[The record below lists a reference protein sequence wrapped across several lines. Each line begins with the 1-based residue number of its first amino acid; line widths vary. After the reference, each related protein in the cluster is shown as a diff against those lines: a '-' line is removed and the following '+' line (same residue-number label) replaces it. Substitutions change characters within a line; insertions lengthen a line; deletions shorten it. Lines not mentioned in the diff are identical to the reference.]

1 MAEKTKSPSYFW
13 VTAFANRSF
22 LTLNRFFHRLP
33 LERVLM
39 FATIALGALHAWCG
53 RYSMN
58 VDGMSYLDL
67 GDSFFRRDW
76 VNAVN
81 AYWSPLYPWTLGTVL
96 GLTNPS
102 PKWEFPVVHL
112 VNFGVL
118 VAALFAFRFLLHTL
132 LEFGREQTS
141 DTTPQEG
148 QTLPE
153 WALVILAYP
162 IFWWTALE
170 GETVYDVSPDLAV
183 MACVCLAAG
192 MLLRLRQGD
201 RLWRFALFGL
211 VLALGYWTKAI
222 LFPIGFAFLGA
233 AYVWKRSRPGWA
245 RGVAV
250 AGLVFVCACAPLI
263 LLLSRQ
269 KGRPTFGDS
278 GRINYAWQMSTRP
291 FTRNW
296 QGGAGSGTPV
306 HPTRQLLW
314 YPPLFE
320 FGSPVVG
327 TYPPWTDPSYW
338 NEGLQ
343 WHFNL
348 KLQLEALAGA
358 ILGETRL
365 LFRARPELVAG
376 IVALALL
383 SGQLALAG
391 LGELSPLVAVS
402 IAGLGIYLP
411 LHEEDR
417 FLGGWTLVLFLTLI
431 VSVRFRLHIQKAAA
445 YMAFAVA
452 LVMAV
457 GTADYSL
464 RVVMNHMAIP
474 GTGPDSAWRDVVAAD
489 QLRHM
494 GAQPGDMVAV
504 IGDGTGAFWARLGKL
519 RIVAEI
525 MDANHGSREF
535 WNAPEEMQQQAYDA
549 FTRAHAKLVVASC
562 PPSPPGSLTGW
573 ESIAG
578 TPYCVRLLPS
588 R

>member
-1 MAEKTKSPSYFW
+1 MPDRLSP
-13 VTAFANRSF
+13 
-22 LTLNRFFHRLP
+22 RLP
-33 LERVLM
+33 LERMLL
-39 FATIALGALHAWCG
+39 FATIALGALHAWFG

-58 VDGMSYLDL
+58 VDGMSYLDV
-67 GDSFFRRDW
+67 GDSFFCRDW
-76 VNAVN
+76 ANALN
-81 AYWSPLYPWTLGTVL
+81 AYWSPLYPWTLGIVV
-96 GLTNPS
+96 GLVKPS
-102 PKWEFPVVHL
+102 PKWEFPLVHL
-112 VNFGVL
+112 VNLGFF

-132 LEFGREQTS
+132 LELSSEQTS
-141 DTTPQEG
+141 DATPHEG
-148 QTLPE
+148 QAMPE

-183 MACVCLAAG
+183 MACVCLAAA

-201 RLWRFALFGL
+201 RLWRFAMFGL
-211 VLALGYWTKAI
+211 ALALGFWTKAI
-222 LFPIGFAFLGA
+222 LFPISFAFLGA
-233 AYVWKRSRPGWA
+233 SYFWKRSRPGWG

-250 AGLVFVCACAPLI
+250 AGLAFVCACAPLI

-269 KGRPTFGDS
+269 KGRFTFGDS

-296 QGGAGSGTPV
+296 QGGSGSGTPV
-306 HPTRQLLW
+306 HPTRQLLAH
-314 YPPLFE
+314 PPVFE

-327 TYPPWTDPSYW
+327 TYPPWTNPSYW

-348 KLQLEALAGA
+348 NLQLEALTDA

-365 LFRARPELVAG
+365 LFRGRPELVAG
-376 IVALALL
+376 IVALSLL
-383 SGQLALAG
+383 SGHLALAG
-391 LGELSPLVAVS
+391 LGELWPLLAVS
-402 IAGLGIYLP
+402 ITGLGIYLP

-417 FLGGWTLVLFLTLI
+417 FLGGWTLVLFLT
-431 VSVRFRLHIQKAAA
+431 VTFAVRFHLRIQKAAA
-445 YMAFAVA
+445 YVAFAVA

-474 GTGPDSAWRDVVAAD
+474 GTGPDSAWRDVVAAE

-494 GAQPGDMVAV
+494 GAQPGDEVAV

-519 RIVAEI
+519 HVVAEI
-525 MDANHGSREF
+525 MDSNHGSREF
-535 WNAPEEMQQQAYDA
+535 WEAPEEVKQRAYDA
-549 FTRAHAKLVVASC
+549 FARAHAKLVVASC
-562 PPSPPGSLTGW
+562 PPSPLGALAGW
-573 ESIAG
+573 ELIAD
-578 TPYCVRLLPS
+578 TPYCVRSLRVS
-588 R
+588 Q